1 MQAMNSNPK
10 MPHQPSCDSS
20 AEVRS
25 GVRRTQLMSLLE
37 AALPAHSI
45 NRDMFR
51 SIVNDSLA
59 RAKLP
64 AVPQDIPG
72 LRAFVGHIL
81 AAEVHE
87 RLGPD
92 ATRAMLAR
100 IEARIRILEVRADH
114 AFTSL
119 KREQLAD
126 IDANADIPAV
136 VYVLAD
142 HPAIAARI
150 RMLFDERAEV
160 LRARSLEDVLRA
172 SALRAGWRSTVLI
185 DLRPGNRLGVPTSET
200 LVRVLERM
208 RAVVWADHVAIA
220 EIRNRAATDGRIVTC
235 GPEVRPENVALL
247 IEHELHQE
255 QQTLS

>member
-1 MQAMNSNPK
+1 MRVMNTNPE
-10 MPHQPSCDSS
+10 MPLEPSRDSS

-25 GVRRTQLMSLLE
+25 GVRRTQLESLLE

-45 NRDMFR
+45 HRDMFR
-51 SIVNDSLA
+51 SIVHDSLV

-64 AVPQDIPG
+64 AVPRDIPG
-72 LRAFVGHIL
+72 LRAFVAHIL
-81 AAEVHE
+81 AAEVHD

-92 ATRAMLAR
+92 ATRSMLAS

-114 AFTSL
+114 ACSSSKHEL
-119 KREQLAD
+119 HAD
-126 IDANADIPAV
+126 IDSHADVPAV
-136 VYVLAD
+136 VYVLAN

-150 RMLFDERAEV
+150 RMLLSERAEV

-172 SALRAGWRSTVLI
+172 SALRAGWRSTALI
-185 DLRPGNRLGVPTSET
+185 DLRPGSRLDVPVSET
-200 LVRVLERM
+200 LMRVLERM

-220 EIRNRAATDGRIVTC
+220 DIRRRAPDGRIVTC

-247 IEHELHQE
+247 IEHELHSE
-255 QQTLS
+255 QRALS